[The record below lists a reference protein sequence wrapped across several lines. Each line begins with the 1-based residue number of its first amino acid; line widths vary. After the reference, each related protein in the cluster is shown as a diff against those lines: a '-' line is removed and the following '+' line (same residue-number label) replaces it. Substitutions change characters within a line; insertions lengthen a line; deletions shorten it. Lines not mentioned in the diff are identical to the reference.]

1 MSHFIVKG
9 IGKVLTRSGYP
20 KWSTDM
26 GTARVYHAR
35 AQATSALKTEQKMR
49 PNQVPLAAKVEMV
62 ELVIVD
68 EG

>member
-26 GTARVYHAR
+26 GTARVYHRA
-35 AQATSALKTEQKMR
+35 AQATSALKTELKYR
-49 PNQVPLAAKVEMV
+49 PNEVPIAAQVEMV
-62 ELVIVD
+62 ELVVV
-68 EG
+68 G